1 MAVRQQLIWVKDV
14 FVMGRH
20 DYHYRH
26 EPILYGWKEGAAH
39 FFGGGRAQDTVWEIP
54 RPRRSESHP
63 TMKPVELVARALK
76 NSSRPGDLVYEPFAG
91 SGTTIIAAEQT
102 RRRCVAL
109 EIDPRYAQ
117 VTIERWQSFTG
128 RRRRRSMAER
138 RRHHDQMVARPGR
151 RDKHK
156 LIVANQTAC
165 AYAKAD
171 GQPCQMAPLR
181 DRPYC
186 FSHDP
191 ERAEEA
197 AEARRLGGL
206 RRRKEGTIAVAYD
219 LPGLDSVA
227 GIRRLLDIVV
237 TDAVGLENGIA
248 RLRVLIST
256 AVAATNLLKVGELED
271 RLASLEAAV
280 KQRSTDPDL
289 DDPIGL

>member
-1 MAVRQQLIWVKDV
+1 MLIK
-14 FVMGRH
+14 R
-20 DYHYRH
+20 
-26 EPILYGWKEGAAH
+26 
-39 FFGGGRAQDTVWEIP
+39 T
-54 RPRRSESHP
+54 
-63 TMKPVELVARALK
+63 
-76 NSSRPGDLVYEPFAG
+76 
-91 SGTTIIAAEQT
+91 
-102 RRRCVAL
+102 
-109 EIDPRYAQ
+109 
-117 VTIERWQSFTG
+117 
-128 RRRRRSMAER
+128 
-138 RRHHDQMVARPGR
+138 
-151 RDKHK
+151 
-156 LIVANQTAC
+156 C

-181 DRPYC
+181 ERPYC

-191 ERAEEA
+191 ERADDG

-237 TDAVGLENGIA
+237 TDGVGLENGIA

-256 AVAATNLLKVGELED
+256 ATAATALLKVGEFED

-280 KQRSTDPDL
+280 KQRSAEPDL